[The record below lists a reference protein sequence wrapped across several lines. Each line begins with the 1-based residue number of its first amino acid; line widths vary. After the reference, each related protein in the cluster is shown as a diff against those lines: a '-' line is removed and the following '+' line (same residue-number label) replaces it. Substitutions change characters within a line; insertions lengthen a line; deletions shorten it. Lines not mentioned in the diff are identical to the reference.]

1 VLGHAQAAHELAD
14 TMETDKLELAAE
26 LAKVKGEMEAD
37 KAALAAE
44 LAKLKGESAKRPA
57 LCDKENMH
65 A

>member
-1 VLGHAQAAHELAD
+1 
-14 TMETDKLELAAE
+14 METDKLELAAE